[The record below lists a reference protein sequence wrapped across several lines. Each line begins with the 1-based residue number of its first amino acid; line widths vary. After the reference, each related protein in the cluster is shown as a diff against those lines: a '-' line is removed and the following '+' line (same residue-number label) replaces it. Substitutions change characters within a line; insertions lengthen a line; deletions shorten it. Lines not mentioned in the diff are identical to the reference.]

1 MEQKLD
7 VENVAIVVIVVSVVL
22 LVLLS
27 LFTFGF
33 CIPVI
38 EDYKT
43 QLDIFKDKGC
53 EVSYEEYMERR
64 ELYDGSR

>member
-1 MEQKLD
+1 MEQKLTLYTICII
-7 VENVAIVVIVVSVVL
+7 AVSF

-38 EDYKT
+38 LDFKE
-43 QLDIFKDKGC
+43 QLDILENKGC
-53 EVSYEEYMERR
+53 EVSHQELEEWRDER
-64 ELYDGSR
+64 DGN

>member
-1 MEQKLD
+1 MEQKLILH
-7 VENVAIVVIVVSVVL
+7 IVCIIAVPL

-38 EDYKT
+38 LDYKD
-43 QLDIFKDKGC
+43 QLDILENKGC
-53 EVSYEEYMERR
+53 EVSNLEYQEWQNRK
-64 ELYDGSR
+64 EGK